1 MMMASVVIGAAIVA
15 PGIDKTARTNK
26 LFKKVE
32 SLKKRGDFEYLGIRY
47 VLVLLACEM

>member
-15 PGIDKTARTNK
+15 PGIDKTVRTNK

-32 SLKKRGDFEYLGIRY
+32 SLKKRGDYEYLAIR
-47 VLVLLACEM
+47 